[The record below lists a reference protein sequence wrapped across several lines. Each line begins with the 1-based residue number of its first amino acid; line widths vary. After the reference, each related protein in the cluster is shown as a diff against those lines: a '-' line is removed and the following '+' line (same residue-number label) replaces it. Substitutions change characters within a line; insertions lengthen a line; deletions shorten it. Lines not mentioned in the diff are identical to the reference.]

1 LGDSY
6 PYEWIQTLDAAE
18 KLDFHSVL
26 GGHGDVMHGKL
37 RFELWK
43 QYFQDLMDRTA
54 AVYAEGASLDPS
66 PKNRLRLPHQKIR
79 RPIRPQLPK
88 SVTANVTKAYQVIA
102 FPADPFWRGF
112 SGWKPR
118 TSRESPP

>member
-1 LGDSY
+1 MGDSY

-54 AVYAEGASLDPS
+54 AVYAEGASLDQAQKPS
-66 PKNRLRLPHQKIR
+66 PPSSPKKYAAQFDPNF
-79 RPIRPQLPK
+79 PK
-88 SVTANVTKAYQVIA
+88 SVTANVTKAYQVSPS
-102 FPADPFWRGF
+102 PADPFCAG
-112 SGWKPR
+112 SLGWKPR